1 MHKMK
6 TNEEYTGPIILFDG
20 VCNLC
25 NSSVDKVIRWD
36 KKKKFRFA
44 SLQSAFAINLL
55 NNSSVNPKDLKSI
68 VYYHEGKVKQ
78 KSNAVLAIVF
88 QLGFPYSLLYVF
100 KLIPRFLRNY
110 VYDIVAKNRYQWF
123 GEKETCRIP
132 TEEEKSLFMG

>member
-1 MHKMK
+1 MDA
-6 TNEEYTGPIILFDG
+6 P
-20 VCNLC
+20 
-25 NSSVDKVIRWD
+25 
-36 KKKKFRFA
+36 RF
-44 SLQSAFAINLL
+44 FFFELL
-55 NNSSVNPKDLKSI
+55 DFYV
-68 VYYHEGKVKQ
+68 KVKQ